1 MEPIEFKKITQK
13 LSGSGDIRNQLKQVT
28 KELDGIR
35 NDILLI
41 KDLENCWILLI
52 QILQK
57 SLGFTLLKQNNW
69 KILFIDIFD
78 DLVAPF
84 R

>member
-1 MEPIEFKKITQK
+1 MDPIEFKKITQK
-13 LSGSGDIRNQLKQVT
+13 LSGSDDIRNQLKQVT

-35 NDILLI
+35 NDILLV
-41 KDLENCWILLI
+41 KDLENRWILLI

-69 KILFIDIFD
+69 KILFKDIFD

>member
-1 MEPIEFKKITQK
+1 MDPIEFKKITQK

-52 QILQK
+52 EILQK

-69 KILFIDIFD
+69 KILFKDIFD

>member
-35 NDILLI
+35 NDILLV
-41 KDLENCWILLI
+41 KDLENRWILLI

-69 KILFIDIFD
+69 KILFKDIFD

>member
-35 NDILLI
+35 NDILLV

-57 SLGFTLLKQNNW
+57 SLGFTLLNQNNW
-69 KILFIDIFD
+69 KILFKDIFD

>member
-35 NDILLI
+35 NDILLV

-52 QILQK
+52 EILQK
-57 SLGFTLLKQNNW
+57 SLGFTLLNQNNW
-69 KILFIDIFD
+69 KILFKDIFD

>member
-1 MEPIEFKKITQK
+1 MDPIEFKKITQK

-35 NDILLI
+35 NDILLV

-69 KILFIDIFD
+69 KILFKDIFD

>member
-35 NDILLI
+35 NDILLV
-41 KDLENCWILLI
+41 KELENSWILLI

-69 KILFIDIFD
+69 KILFKDIFD

>member
-13 LSGSGDIRNQLKQVT
+13 LSGSGDIRSQLKQVT

-35 NDILLI
+35 NDILLV

-69 KILFIDIFD
+69 KILFKDIFD

>member
-35 NDILLI
+35 NDILLV

-69 KILFIDIFD
+69 KILFKDIFD

>member
-1 MEPIEFKKITQK
+1 MDPIEFKKITQK

-35 NDILLI
+35 NDILLV

-52 QILQK
+52 EILQK

-69 KILFIDIFD
+69 KILFKDIFD

>member
-35 NDILLI
+35 NDILLV

-52 QILQK
+52 EILQK

-69 KILFIDIFD
+69 KILFKDIFD